1 MDDLNIYEKI
11 GWAVTWTPCRRL
23 YNRAPC
29 RLVAHGWV
37 ECNNRHKLI
46 LAGRPTTFGSTIV
59 HCSFVRCRA
68 GEIFVDFTKEQINRG
83 PLLLF
88 SLASLNSSP
97 PSFSTLDNL
106 LIGLGFDFFLR
117 SKEIGFEWRGILDKF
132 RASAVSLR
140 VSLLLAVWNSWSMF
154 HLCWIEKY
162 TFRYCAFFFWI
173 WYNKG
178 DRWKEVKSRS
188 WLFIWMMDRQNWFSL
203 SRRFCNHHLRAVNFP
218 IYRILK
224 VLVD

>member
-117 SKEIGFEWRGILDKF
+117 SKEIGLEWRGILDKF

-162 TFRYCAFFFWI
+162 TFRYCAFFFEYGIIKGIDEKKLNRVAGCLFGWWI
-173 WYNKG
+173 DKIGFLYREDFAIIICAQWI
-178 DRWKEVKSRS
+178 
-188 WLFIWMMDRQNWFSL
+188 FL
-203 SRRFCNHHLRAVNFP
+203 SIEF
-218 IYRILK
+218 LK
-224 VLVD
+224 CW

>member
-11 GWAVTWTPCRRL
+11 GWAATRTPCRRL

-59 HCSFVRCRA
+59 HCSFVRCSCRA

-88 SLASLNSSP
+88 SLASLNSSSPLP

-106 LIGLGFDFFLR
+106 LIGLGFDFLSSIER
-117 SKEIGFEWRGILDKF
+117 DRIGEGFSINFVL
-132 RASAVSLR
+132 L
-140 VSLLLAVWNSWSMF
+140 SLLF
-154 HLCWIEKY
+154 
-162 TFRYCAFFFWI
+162 
-173 WYNKG
+173 
-178 DRWKEVKSRS
+178 VKFDVSFLLNRK
-188 WLFIWMMDRQNWFSL
+188 I
-203 SRRFCNHHLRAVNFP
+203 
-218 IYRILK
+218 
-224 VLVD
+224 

>member
-11 GWAVTWTPCRRL
+11 GWAVTRTPCRRL

-59 HCSFVRCRA
+59 HCSFVRCSCRA

-97 PSFSTLDNL
+97 PPPPPSFS
-106 LIGLGFDFFLR
+106 IQWQSFDRFGIRFFFFLDR
-117 SKEIGFEWRGILDKF
+117 KRERLDWIGEKF
-132 RASAVSLR
+132 SINVARPLVC
-140 VSLLLAVWNSWSMF
+140 N
-154 HLCWIEKY
+154 
-162 TFRYCAFFFWI
+162 
-173 WYNKG
+173 
-178 DRWKEVKSRS
+178 VKFVIDALNRNICSR
-188 WLFIWMMDRQNWFSL
+188 LF
-203 SRRFCNHHLRAVNFP
+203 
-218 IYRILK
+218 
-224 VLVD
+224 

>member
-11 GWAVTWTPCRRL
+11 GWAATRTPCRRL

-59 HCSFVRCRA
+59 HCSFVRCSCRA

-97 PSFSTLDNL
+97 PLPLPFRPLTIFWSVWDSIFFE
-106 LIGLGFDFFLR
+106 IFDRKR
-117 SKEIGFEWRGILDKF
+117 SDWRGILDKF
-132 RASAVSLR
+132 CASFPSVCEIR
-140 VSLLLAVWNSWSMF
+140 
-154 HLCWIEKY
+154 C
-162 TFRYCAFFFWI
+162 
-173 WYNKG
+173 
-178 DRWKEVKSRS
+178 
-188 WLFIWMMDRQNWFSL
+188 FIS
-203 SRRFCNHHLRAVNFP
+203 VE
-218 IYRILK
+218 
-224 VLVD
+224 

>member
-97 PSFSTLDNL
+97 PSFPTLDNL
-106 LIGLGFDFFLR
+106 LIGLRFDFFLR
-117 SKEIGFEWRGILDKF
+117 SRKRSDSSGEGFSINFVLPLFLSVFLSCLQCEIR
-132 RASAVSLR
+132 
-140 VSLLLAVWNSWSMF
+140 
-154 HLCWIEKY
+154 
-162 TFRYCAFFFWI
+162 
-173 WYNKG
+173 
-178 DRWKEVKSRS
+178 DRC
-188 WLFIWMMDRQNWFSL
+188 FI
-203 SRRFCNHHLRAVNFP
+203 CVE
-218 IYRILK
+218 
-224 VLVD
+224 